1 MFKISTVMGAIKITD
16 VGKIYPNGTRAL
28 GDVNIEIN
36 DGEFVVLVGPSGC
49 GKTTLLR
56 MVAGLEDITEGEIF
70 IGEKVVNEVA
80 PKDRDIAMVF
90 QNYALYPHMSVY
102 DNMAFSLKL
111 RKLSKEEIDKKVKDA
126 ARTLEI
132 SELLERKPKALSGGQ
147 RQRVAM
153 GRAIVRSPQAFLMD
167 EPLSNLDAKLRVQM
181 RAELGQLHTQLE
193 TTTLYVTHDQ
203 VEAMTMGDRVAV
215 IRKGELQQ
223 IDTPREIY
231 LYPKNIF
238 VAGFIGSPS
247 MNFVYA
253 DVKVSGNAV
262 ELSFENETIKCSGDA
277 VNKLKNVDGKQIV
290 LGIRPEAFEDS
301 VYAKDSEY
309 TESISI
315 KVTLLEQLG
324 SDSYIHFYKDIK
336 PVQTEAIEEIL
347 ADEGEDISVLGDE
360 TKFIARINPNSTVK
374 EGEEINL
381 SIDPSKLHF
390 FDPESGNAL

>member
-1 MFKISTVMGAIKITD
+1 MGKLIMGAIEISN
-16 VGKIYPNGTRAL
+16 VGKVYPNGTRAL
-28 GDVNIEIN
+28 ENVNITIE

-56 MVAGLEDITEGEIF
+56 MVAGLEDITEGEIE
-70 IGEKVVNEVA
+70 IANKVVNEVA

-111 RKLSKEEIDKKVKDA
+111 RKLPKDEIDSKVRDA
-126 ARTLEI
+126 AKTLEI
-132 SELLERKPKALSGGQ
+132 DELLERKPKALSGGQ

-153 GRAIVRSPQAFLMD
+153 GRAIVRKPQAFLMD

-181 RAELGQLHTQLE
+181 RAELGQLHSQLQ

-215 IRKGELQQ
+215 IRKGVLQQ

-253 DVKVSGNAV
+253 TVSQSGKAFKIKIGDV
-262 ELSFENETIKCSGDA
+262 EIKTSTAPKDL
-277 VNKLKNVDGKQIV
+277 NDYKDKEIV

-301 VYAKDSEY
+301 VYSGKEY
-309 TESISI
+309 TEDFPVEIS
-315 KVTLLEQLG
+315 LLEQLG

-347 ADEGEDISVLGDE
+347 ADEGEDISVLGTE
-360 TKFIARINPNSTVK
+360 TKFIARINPNATVK
-374 EGEEINL
+374 EGQNIIL
-381 SIDPSKLHF
+381 KIDPSKLHY
-390 FDPESGNAL
+390 FDPESGLAIV

>member
-1 MFKISTVMGAIKITD
+1 MGAIEISN
-16 VGKIYPNGTRAL
+16 VGKVYPNGTRAL
-28 GDVNIEIN
+28 EDVNITIE

-56 MVAGLEDITEGEIF
+56 MVAGLEDITEGEIE
-70 IGEKVVNEVA
+70 IADKVVNEVA

-111 RKLSKEEIDKKVKDA
+111 RKLPKDEIDSKVRDA
-126 ARTLEI
+126 AKTLEI
-132 SELLERKPKALSGGQ
+132 DELLERKPKALSGGQ

-153 GRAIVRSPQAFLMD
+153 GRAIVRNPQAFLMD

-181 RAELGQLHTQLE
+181 RAELGQLHSQLQ

-215 IRKGELQQ
+215 IRKGVLQQ

-253 DVKVSGNAV
+253 TVSPSGKSFKIKIGDV
-262 ELSFENETIKCSGDA
+262 ELNTSTAPKGLADFKEKE
-277 VNKLKNVDGKQIV
+277 IV

-301 VYAKDSEY
+301 VYAGKEF
-309 TESISI
+309 TEDFPVEI
-315 KVTLLEQLG
+315 TLLEQLG

-347 ADEGEDISVLGDE
+347 ADEGEDISVLGTE
-360 TKFIARINPNSTVK
+360 TKFIARINPNARVE
-374 EGEEINL
+374 EGQKIKL
-381 SIDPSKLHF
+381 KIDPTKLHY
-390 FDPESGNAL
+390 FDPDTGLAIT

>member
-1 MFKISTVMGAIKITD
+1 MGEIDIKSA
-16 VGKIYPNGTRAL
+16 GKIYPNGTRAL
-28 GDVNIEIN
+28 EDVSITIN

-56 MVAGLEDITEGEIF
+56 MVAGLEDITEGEIA
-70 IGEKVVNEVA
+70 IGDKTVNEVA

-111 RKLSKEEIDKKVKDA
+111 RKLPKDEIEQKVKDA
-126 ARTLEI
+126 AKTLEI

-181 RAELGQLHTQLE
+181 RAELGQLHTQLQ

-231 LYPKNIF
+231 SNPKNIF

-253 DVKVSGNAV
+253 KIKTENDVI
-262 ELSFENETIKCSGDA
+262 ELTFGDNQIRYKDQKKEKLKSFENKEI
-277 VNKLKNVDGKQIV
+277 I
-290 LGIRPEAFEDS
+290 LGIRPEAFEDG
-301 VYAKDSEY
+301 YFANEADYSE
-309 TESISI
+309 SI
-315 KVTLLEQLG
+315 KVKVSLLEQLG
-324 SDSYIHFYKDIK
+324 SDSYVHFYKEIK

-347 ADEGEDISVLGDE
+347 ADEGEDISVLGDS
-360 TKFIARINPNSTVK
+360 TKFIARINPNSTVA
-374 EGEEINL
+374 EGEEIELKIN
-381 SIDPSKLHF
+381 PSKLHF
-390 FDPESGNAL
+390 FDPVSGDVI

>member
-1 MFKISTVMGAIKITD
+1 MGAIDIKSA
-16 VGKIYPNGTRAL
+16 GKIYPNGTRAL
-28 GDVNIEIN
+28 EDVSITIN

-56 MVAGLEDITEGEIF
+56 MVAGLEDITEGEIA
-70 IGEKVVNEVA
+70 IGDKTVNEVA

-111 RKLSKEEIDKKVKDA
+111 RKLPKDEIEQKVKDA
-126 ARTLEI
+126 AKTLEI

-153 GRAIVRSPQAFLMD
+153 GRAIVRNPQAFLMD

-181 RAELGQLHTQLE
+181 RAELGQLHTQLQ

-231 LYPKNIF
+231 SNPKNIF

-247 MNFVYA
+247 MNFVYTKIKSKD
-253 DVKVSGNAV
+253 DVI
-262 ELSFENETIKCSGDA
+262 ELTFGDNQITYKDEKKEKLESFENKEI
-277 VNKLKNVDGKQIV
+277 I
-290 LGIRPEAFEDS
+290 LGIRPEAFEDG
-301 VYAKDSEY
+301 YFANEADYSE
-309 TESISI
+309 SI
-315 KVTLLEQLG
+315 KVKVSLLEQLG
-324 SDSYIHFYKDIK
+324 SDSYVHFYKDIK

-347 ADEGEDISVLGDE
+347 ADEGEDITVLGDN
-360 TKFIARINPNSTVK
+360 TKFIARINPNSTVA
-374 EGEEINL
+374 EGEEIELRIN
-381 SIDPSKLHF
+381 PSKLHF
-390 FDPESGNAL
+390 FDPESGDVI

>member
-1 MFKISTVMGAIKITD
+1 MGAIKISS

-28 GDVNIEIN
+28 EDVNIEIN

-70 IGEKVVNEVA
+70 IGDKIVNEVA

-111 RKLSKEEIDKKVKDA
+111 RKLPKEEIDKKVKDA

-153 GRAIVRSPQAFLMD
+153 GRAIVRSPEAFLMD

-193 TTTLYVTHDQ
+193 TTTLYVTHDK

-253 DVKVSGNAV
+253 DVKVSGDKTMLTFAGEEITCV
-262 ELSFENETIKCSGDA
+262 GESLD
-277 VNKLKNVDGKQIV
+277 KLKKVDGKQIV

-301 VYAKDSEY
+301 TYAKDSEY

-315 KVTLLEQLG
+315 TVTLLEQLG
-324 SDSYIHFYKDIK
+324 SDSYIHFYKDLK

-347 ADEGEDISVLGDE
+347 ADEGEDISVLGDQ

-374 EGEEINL
+374 EGEEIKL

-390 FDPESGNAL
+390 FDPESGKAL

>member
-1 MFKISTVMGAIKITD
+1 MGAIKISS

-28 GDVNIEIN
+28 ENVNIEIN

-56 MVAGLEDITEGEIF
+56 MVAGLEDITEGEIS
-70 IGEKVVNEVA
+70 IADKLVNEVA

-111 RKLSKEEIDKKVKDA
+111 RKLPKDEIDKKVKDA
-126 ARTLEI
+126 AKTLEI
-132 SELLERKPKALSGGQ
+132 DELLDRKPKALSGGQ

-215 IRKGELQQ
+215 IRKGLLQQ

-253 DVKVSGNAV
+253 TATKSGKGMKINFG
-262 ELSFENETIKCSGDA
+262 ESE
-277 VNKLKNVDGKQIV
+277 VNVTSAPKALMEYEGKEIV
-290 LGIRPEAFEDS
+290 IGIRPEAFEDS
-301 VYAKDSEY
+301 AYANKKEFSEY
-309 TESISI
+309 IEIEIS
-315 KVTLLEQLG
+315 LLEQLG
-324 SDSYIHFYKDIK
+324 SDTYVHFYKDIK
-336 PVQTEAIEEIL
+336 PVQTEAIAEIL
-347 ADEGEDISVLGDE
+347 ADEGEDISVLGSE
-360 TKFIARINPNSTVK
+360 TKFIARINPNSSVE
-374 EGEEINL
+374 EGQKINL
-381 SIDPSKLHF
+381 AIDPTKLHY
-390 FDPESGNAL
+390 FDPDTGLAIT

>member
-1 MFKISTVMGAIKITD
+1 MGAIDIKSA
-16 VGKIYPNGTRAL
+16 GKIYPNGTRAL
-28 GDVNIEIN
+28 EDVNITIN

-56 MVAGLEDITEGEIF
+56 MVAGLEDITEGEIS
-70 IGEKVVNEVA
+70 IGKKTVNEVA

-111 RKLSKEEIDKKVKDA
+111 RKLPKDEIDQKVKEA
-126 ARTLEI
+126 AKTLEI
-132 SELLERKPKALSGGQ
+132 SELLDRKPKALSGGQ

-153 GRAIVRSPQAFLMD
+153 GRAIVRNPQAFLMD

-181 RAELGQLHTQLE
+181 RAELGQLHTQLQ

-231 LYPKNIF
+231 SNPKNIF
-238 VAGFIGSPS
+238 VAGFIVSPS

-253 DVKVSGNAV
+253 NVKGKKGSI
-262 ELSFENETIKCSGDA
+262 ELSFGDDKIAYNGPNLDKLREFENTE
-277 VNKLKNVDGKQIV
+277 IV
-290 LGIRPEAFEDS
+290 MGIRPEAFEDS
-301 VYAKDSEY
+301 NYANKTEFSE
-309 TESISI
+309 SM
-315 KVTLLEQLG
+315 KVTVSLLEQLG

-336 PVQTEAIEEIL
+336 PVQTDAIEEIL
-347 ADEGEDISVLGDE
+347 ADEGEDLSVLGDN
-360 TKFIARINPNSTVK
+360 TKFIARINPNSSVI
-374 EGEEINL
+374 EGGNIEL
-381 SIDPSKLHF
+381 KVDPSKLHF
-390 FDPESGNAL
+390 FEPENGNVI

>member
-1 MFKISTVMGAIKITD
+1 MGAIDIKSA
-16 VGKIYPNGTRAL
+16 GKIYPNGTRAL
-28 GDVNIEIN
+28 EDVSITIN

-56 MVAGLEDITEGEIF
+56 MVAGLEDITEGEIA
-70 IGEKVVNEVA
+70 IGDKTVNEVA

-90 QNYALYPHMSVY
+90 QNYALYPHMSVF

-111 RKLSKEEIDKKVKDA
+111 RKLPKNEIEKKVKDA
-126 ARTLEI
+126 AKTLEI
-132 SELLERKPKALSGGQ
+132 SELLDRKPKALSGGQ

-153 GRAIVRSPQAFLMD
+153 GRAIVRNPQAFLMD

-181 RAELGQLHTQLE
+181 RAELGQLHTQLQ

-231 LYPKNIF
+231 SNPKNIF

-247 MNFVYA
+247 MNFVYTKIKSTK
-253 DVKVSGNAV
+253 DSI
-262 ELSFENETIKCSGDA
+262 ELNFGDNQITYRDEKKEKLKSFENKE
-277 VNKLKNVDGKQIV
+277 IV
-290 LGIRPEAFEDS
+290 LGIRPEAFEDGHFANQS
-301 VYAKDSEY
+301 DYSE
-309 TESISI
+309 SI
-315 KVTLLEQLG
+315 KVKVSLLEQLG
-324 SDSYIHFYKDIK
+324 SDSYVHFYKDIK

-347 ADEGEDISVLGDE
+347 ADEGEDITVLGDK
-360 TKFIARINPNSTVK
+360 TKFIARINPNSTVT
-374 EGEEINL
+374 EGEEIELKIN
-381 SIDPSKLHF
+381 PSKLHF
-390 FDPESGNAL
+390 FDPESGDVI

>member
-1 MFKISTVMGAIKITD
+1 MGAIDIKSA
-16 VGKIYPNGTRAL
+16 GKIYPNGTRAL
-28 GDVNIEIN
+28 EDVSITIN

-56 MVAGLEDITEGEIF
+56 MVAGLEDITEGEIA
-70 IGEKVVNEVA
+70 IGDKTVNEVA

-90 QNYALYPHMSVY
+90 QNYALYPHMSVF

-111 RKLSKEEIDKKVKDA
+111 RKLPKNEVEKKVKDA
-126 ARTLEI
+126 AKTLEI
-132 SELLERKPKALSGGQ
+132 SELLDRKPKALSGGQ

-153 GRAIVRSPQAFLMD
+153 GRAIVRNPQAFLMD

-181 RAELGQLHTQLE
+181 RAELGQLHTQLQ

-231 LYPKNIF
+231 SNPKNIF

-247 MNFVYA
+247 MNFVYTKIKSNK
-253 DVKVSGNAV
+253 DSI
-262 ELSFENETIKCSGDA
+262 ELNFGDNQITYRDEKKEKLKSFENKE
-277 VNKLKNVDGKQIV
+277 IV
-290 LGIRPEAFEDS
+290 LGIRPEAFEDGHFANQS
-301 VYAKDSEY
+301 DYSE
-309 TESISI
+309 SI
-315 KVTLLEQLG
+315 KVKVSLLEQLG
-324 SDSYIHFYKDIK
+324 SDSYVHFYKDIK

-347 ADEGEDISVLGDE
+347 ADEGEDITVLGDK
-360 TKFIARINPNSTVK
+360 TKFIARINPNSTVT
-374 EGEEINL
+374 EGEEIELKIN
-381 SIDPSKLHF
+381 PSKLHF
-390 FDPESGNAL
+390 FDPESGDVI

>member
-1 MFKISTVMGAIKITD
+1 MGAININN

-28 GDVNIEIN
+28 EDVNIEIN

-56 MVAGLEDITEGEIF
+56 MVAGLEDITEGEIS
-70 IGEKVVNEVA
+70 IADKVVNEIA

-111 RKLSKEEIDKKVKDA
+111 RKLPKDEIDQKVKDA
-126 ARTLEI
+126 AKTLEI
-132 SELLERKPKALSGGQ
+132 DELLERKPKALSGGQ

-153 GRAIVRSPQAFLMD
+153 GRAIVRNPQAFLMD

-181 RAELGQLHTQLE
+181 RAELGQLHSQLE

-215 IRKGELQQ
+215 IRKGVLQQ

-238 VAGFIGSPS
+238 VAGFIGSPA

-253 DVKVSGNAV
+253 DIKTSTKGMTLIFGNDKILA
-262 ELSFENETIKCSGDA
+262 KDA
-277 VNKLKNVDGKQIV
+277 PEALKEYEGKEIV

-301 VYAKDSEY
+301 VYANKKEF
-309 TESISI
+309 TEEINIDVS
-315 KVTLLEQLG
+315 LLEQLG
-324 SDSYIHFYKDIK
+324 SDTYIHFFKDIK

-347 ADEGEDISVLGDE
+347 ADEGEDISVLGTS
-360 TKFIARINPNSTVK
+360 TKFIARINPNATIE
-374 EGEEINL
+374 EGQNINL
-381 SIDPSKLHF
+381 AIDPTKLHY
-390 FDPESGNAL
+390 FDPETGMAIT

>member
-1 MFKISTVMGAIKITD
+1 MGAIDIKSA
-16 VGKIYPNGTRAL
+16 GKIYPNGTRAL
-28 GDVNIEIN
+28 EDVNITIN

-56 MVAGLEDITEGEIF
+56 MVAGLEDITEGEIS
-70 IGEKVVNEVA
+70 IGDKTVNDVA

-90 QNYALYPHMSVY
+90 QNYALYPHMSVF

-111 RKLSKEEIDKKVKDA
+111 RKLPKDEIEQKVKEA
-126 ARTLEI
+126 AKTLEI
-132 SELLERKPKALSGGQ
+132 SELLDRKPKALSGGQ

-153 GRAIVRSPQAFLMD
+153 GRAIVRNPQAFLMD

-181 RAELGQLHTQLE
+181 RAELGQLHTQLQS
-193 TTTLYVTHDQ
+193 TTLYVTHDQ

-231 LYPKNIF
+231 LKPKNIF

-253 DVKVSGNAV
+253 NVGVNKSSIQLNFGNDQIEYKGEKLG
-262 ELSFENETIKCSGDA
+262 ELKTFENKE
-277 VNKLKNVDGKQIV
+277 IV
-290 LGIRPEAFEDS
+290 MGIRPEAFEDGN
-301 VYAKDSEY
+301 YANPTEFSE
-309 TESISI
+309 SI
-315 KVTLLEQLG
+315 KVSVSLLEQLG

-347 ADEGEDISVLGDE
+347 ADEGEDISVLGDN
-360 TKFIARINPNSTVK
+360 TKFIARINPNSTVVEGK
-374 EGEEINL
+374 EIEL
-381 SIDPSKLHF
+381 KIDPSKLHF
-390 FDPESGNAL
+390 FNPETGDAI